1 MLLSWAVDG
10 KHDSSL
16 SAWSLPPRS
25 LESGVVRGIG
35 EIGGL
40 SPRVPFLDRRRSGPL
55 GHRGGYMGPCNEKTL
70 TGPACSVMKVL
81 QSCEWKHTSFMLLS
95 RCLSH
100 RLPLIHSKSKR
111 GEEEEMRPRQ
121 QHAVSNIHL
130 REMRREFL
138 MKQRVEVIYT
148 RDSEPVKV
156 QPEEQSHLS
165 LSGRLK
171 SRCCLQRWTM
181 MYVLHFSFGW
191 GHRLHKCLRQ
201 VWYFNLF
208 LVRGMLGLCPINTQ
222 GNRLAKISHGSVSLF
237 CLEAEMSTRIAP
249 LNLKL
254 KYGRL

>member
-16 SAWSLPPRS
+16 SAWPLPPRS

-111 GEEEEMRPRQ
+111 GGAGDAPKTT
-121 QHAVSNIHL
+121 A
-130 REMRREFL
+130 RR
-138 MKQRVEVIYT
+138 
-148 RDSEPVKV
+148 VKHSLARNAAWIFNETTSGGDLH
-156 QPEEQSHLS
+156 PWFGAGEGAARGAASS
-165 LSGRLK
+165 LS
-171 SRCCLQRWTM
+171 
-181 MYVLHFSFGW
+181 
-191 GHRLHKCLRQ
+191 
-201 VWYFNLF
+201 
-208 LVRGMLGLCPINTQ
+208 VRAAQ
-222 GNRLAKISHGSVSLF
+222 VSL
-237 CLEAEMSTRIAP
+237 LLTEMDYDVCTP
-249 LNLKL
+249 L
-254 KYGRL
+254 

>member
-16 SAWSLPPRS
+16 SAWPLPPRS

-55 GHRGGYMGPCNEKTL
+55 GHRGGYMGACNEKTL

-81 QSCEWKHTSFMLLS
+81 QSCEWKHTSFTLLS

-100 RLPLIHSKSKR
+100 RLPLIHFKPKKR
-111 GEEEEMRPRQ
+111 WRRRCARDNSTPCQ
-121 QHAVSNIHL
+121 TL
-130 REMRREFL
+130 TCEMRREFL

-148 RDSEPVKV
+148 PDSEPVKV
-156 QPEEQSHLS
+156 QPKEQPHLS
-165 LSGRLK
+165 LSVGLK
-171 SRCCLQRWTM
+171 SRCCSQRWTM

-222 GNRLAKISHGSVSLF
+222 GNRLAKISHGSLSLF
-237 CLEAEMSTRIAP
+237 CLQAEMSTRIAL